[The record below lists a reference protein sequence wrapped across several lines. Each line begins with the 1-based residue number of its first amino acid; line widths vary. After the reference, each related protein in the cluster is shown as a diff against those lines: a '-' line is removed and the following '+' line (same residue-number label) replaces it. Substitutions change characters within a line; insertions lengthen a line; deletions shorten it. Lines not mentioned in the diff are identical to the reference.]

1 MLNGII
7 DDLFDRLKWSEKRQM
22 MYNKQHTH
30 TVVWKNCKN
39 FGIWQKN
46 AHKKFK
52 WQLEKRT

>member
-22 MYNKQHTH
+22 MYNKQH